1 MNKITKYALILLLM
15 IPFILVD
22 LIYILLLSISVL
34 FGWLAKPLK
43 KASELI
49 INKANELNTK

>member
-22 LIYILLLSISVL
+22 VIYIVLLSISVS

-43 KASELI
+43 KVSELI
-49 INKANELNTK
+49 INKANEINTK